1 MQSTA
6 LQWLVYRITGSQLK
20 LGTVTFMS
28 FLPVLLLS
36 LFMGV
41 VVDRVSCRT
50 LLLFTQSWFM
60 IGAAALAIITYLDI
74 VQYETILL
82 LAFLMGIGNAL
93 DMPARQALYID
104 LVDRPDLMNAIALN
118 SSVFNG
124 ARIIGPAIGGF
135 VVAQLGEAPA
145 FAINAFTYIAVIA
158 SLLMMRVPPYDSTTA
173 KGNGLQKLKEGLS
186 FLLREKRVL
195 GLVIMVAAFSVVG
208 FSYLTLLPVFA
219 QDVLNIGAEGFG
231 VLLAAQGFGALIA
244 ALSLAFKGDNL
255 PKGKLLVGSRA
266 LLAFAILVLGFSRQI
281 PISVFALILAGFGLI
296 SQLALTNTLIQLIV
310 PDEFRGRVLSSF
322 TWALGGFFPI
332 GSLLIGSI
340 GDLVGATTAVL
351 ISAGCS
357 ILLTILGSL
366 IFRETWDLY

>member
-1 MQSTA
+1 MGQ
-6 LQWLVYRITGSQLK
+6 GS
-20 LGTVTFMS
+20 LGPPSVD
-28 FLPVLLLS
+28 LLLPS
-36 LFMGV
+36 LG
-41 VVDRVSCRT
+41 
-50 LLLFTQSWFM
+50 
-60 IGAAALAIITYLDI
+60 
-74 VQYETILL
+74 
-82 LAFLMGIGNAL
+82 
-93 DMPARQALYID
+93 
-104 LVDRPDLMNAIALN
+104 
-118 SSVFNG
+118 
-124 ARIIGPAIGGF
+124 
-135 VVAQLGEAPA
+135 
-145 FAINAFTYIAVIA
+145 
-158 SLLMMRVPPYDSTTA
+158 TTA